1 MFDLK
6 LTLFIPKVISKL
18 VRTPC
23 CYALL
28 MMINIAMQLELNSYF
43 IEFYFNLTNF
53 MRNCVRENLIAL

>member
-1 MFDLK
+1 MY
-6 LTLFIPKVISKL
+6 VIIQNQNNIYWA
-18 VRTPC
+18 PC

-53 MRNCVRENLIAL
+53 VRNCVHENLNAL